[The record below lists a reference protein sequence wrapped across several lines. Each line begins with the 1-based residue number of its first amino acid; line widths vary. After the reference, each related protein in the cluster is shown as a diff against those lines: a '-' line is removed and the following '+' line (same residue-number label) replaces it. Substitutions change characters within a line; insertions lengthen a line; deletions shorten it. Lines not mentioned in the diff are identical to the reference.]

1 MNVLA
6 GEGSY
11 GIREPN
17 PATRF
22 HLWVYRARADV
33 QAIVHTHPPAA
44 SVLAAA
50 EQPLVV
56 AHMDATPLFDDMAF
70 LPDWPGLP
78 TADREGELIAGGL
91 GTKHAMLL
99 AHHGLLAAGR
109 SVAEAAFL
117 AVFIERMAR
126 LQVDAAP
133 LGGVKPIDA
142 GRGAARARLPAHR
155 PDHGRD
161 LRRLVAP
168 RGAPARPRRRRRMK
182 DRLGHALEIA
192 ARRDL
197 RHRPV
202 RDDDDHG
209 GRRRRPLSVQQA
221 ARGRLR
227 AHRDDARGAD
237 LLRPAA
243 GLEAARAHRHRHLR
257 HRSCRSASSAASTS
271 SPTSSARSRSPASSW
286 LLFRRAVRVAEYGD
300 TTSVLTL
307 PLAPVAYLMGT
318 MIVVT
323 AAIHLWLIFVPHKR
337 RRRQEHH
344 LRALPR

>member
-1 MNVLA
+1 MAISKLREAVPALRSDPRAALTRCAWILADEGHESGLAGQLTARGPDEGTFWTLPLGLAFDEADEASWLLIDDAMQVLA
-6 GEGSY
+6 GDGSY

-22 HLWVYRARADV
+22 HLWVYRARPDV
-33 QAIVHTHPPAA
+33 QAIVHTHPPAT

-142 GRGAARARLPAHR
+142 AEARRAR
-155 PDHGRD
+155 DF
-161 LRRLVAP
+161 LRTDRIMDATF
-168 RGAPARPRRRRRMK
+168 AAWSRR
-182 DRLGHALEIA
+182 A
-192 ARRDL
+192 ARR
-197 RHRPV
+197 
-202 RDDDDHG
+202 
-209 GRRRRPLSVQQA
+209 
-221 ARGRLR
+221 RGR
-227 AHRDDARGAD
+227 DGDAA
-237 LLRPAA
+237 
-243 GLEAARAHRHRHLR
+243 
-257 HRSCRSASSAASTS
+257 
-271 SPTSSARSRSPASSW
+271 
-286 LLFRRAVRVAEYGD
+286 
-300 TTSVLTL
+300 
-307 PLAPVAYLMGT
+307 
-318 MIVVT
+318 
-323 AAIHLWLIFVPHKR
+323 
-337 RRRQEHH
+337 
-344 LRALPR
+344 

>member
-1 MNVLA
+1 MAINTLREAAPALRSDPRAALTRCAWILADEGHESGLAGQLTARGPDEGTFWTLPLGLAFDEADEASWLLIDGAMNVLEGA
-6 GEGSY
+6 GSY

-142 GRGAARARLPAHR
+142 GEARRAR
-155 PDHGRD
+155 DF
-161 LRRLVAP
+161 LRTDRIMDATF
-168 RGAPARPRRRRRMK
+168 AAWSRR
-182 DRLGHALEIA
+182 A
-192 ARRDL
+192 ARR
-197 RHRPV
+197 RGHR
-202 RDDDDHG
+202 G
-209 GRRRRPLSVQQA
+209 GA
-221 ARGRLR
+221 A
-227 AHRDDARGAD
+227 
-237 LLRPAA
+237 
-243 GLEAARAHRHRHLR
+243 
-257 HRSCRSASSAASTS
+257 
-271 SPTSSARSRSPASSW
+271 
-286 LLFRRAVRVAEYGD
+286 
-300 TTSVLTL
+300 
-307 PLAPVAYLMGT
+307 
-318 MIVVT
+318 
-323 AAIHLWLIFVPHKR
+323 
-337 RRRQEHH
+337 
-344 LRALPR
+344 

>member
-1 MNVLA
+1 VAISTLREAVPALRSDPRAALTRCAWILADEGHESGLAGQLTARGPDEGTFWTLPLGLAFDEADEASWLLIDDAMTVLA
-6 GEGSY
+6 GDGSF

-22 HLWVYRARADV
+22 HLWIYRARADV

-70 LPDWPGLP
+70 LPEWPGLP

-142 GRGAARARLPAHR
+142 AEARRAHDFLRTDRIMNATFAAWS
-155 PDHGRD
+155 
-161 LRRLVAP
+161 RR
-168 RGAPARPRRRRRMK
+168 
-182 DRLGHALEIA
+182 A
-192 ARRDL
+192 ARR
-197 RHRPV
+197 
-202 RDDDDHG
+202 
-209 GRRRRPLSVQQA
+209 
-221 ARGRLR
+221 RGR
-227 AHRDDARGAD
+227 DAG
-237 LLRPAA
+237 
-243 GLEAARAHRHRHLR
+243 
-257 HRSCRSASSAASTS
+257 SA
-271 SPTSSARSRSPASSW
+271 
-286 LLFRRAVRVAEYGD
+286 
-300 TTSVLTL
+300 
-307 PLAPVAYLMGT
+307 
-318 MIVVT
+318 
-323 AAIHLWLIFVPHKR
+323 
-337 RRRQEHH
+337 
-344 LRALPR
+344 

>member
-1 MNVLA
+1 MAISTLREAAPALRSDPRAALTRCAWILADEGHESGLAGQLTARGPDEGTFWTLPLGLAFDEADEASWLLIDDAMTVLA
-6 GEGSY
+6 GDGSF

-22 HLWVYRARADV
+22 HLWIYRARADV

-70 LPDWPGLP
+70 LPEWPGLP

-142 GRGAARARLPAHR
+142 AEARRAHDFLRTDRIMNATFAAWS
-155 PDHGRD
+155 
-161 LRRLVAP
+161 RR
-168 RGAPARPRRRRRMK
+168 
-182 DRLGHALEIA
+182 A
-192 ARRDL
+192 ARR
-197 RHRPV
+197 
-202 RDDDDHG
+202 
-209 GRRRRPLSVQQA
+209 
-221 ARGRLR
+221 RGR
-227 AHRDDARGAD
+227 DAG
-237 LLRPAA
+237 
-243 GLEAARAHRHRHLR
+243 
-257 HRSCRSASSAASTS
+257 SA
-271 SPTSSARSRSPASSW
+271 
-286 LLFRRAVRVAEYGD
+286 
-300 TTSVLTL
+300 
-307 PLAPVAYLMGT
+307 
-318 MIVVT
+318 
-323 AAIHLWLIFVPHKR
+323 
-337 RRRQEHH
+337 
-344 LRALPR
+344 

>member
-1 MNVLA
+1 MPAASDPRRSLTRSAWILADEGHESGLAGQLTARGPEEGTFWTLPLGLAFDEADEASWLLIDDAMKVLV

-56 AHMDATPLFDDMAF
+56 AHMDATPLFDDIAF

-142 GRGAARARLPAHR
+142 GEARRARDFLRTDRIMDATFAAWSRRATRRRGHDGGAA
-155 PDHGRD
+155 
-161 LRRLVAP
+161 
-168 RGAPARPRRRRRMK
+168 
-182 DRLGHALEIA
+182 
-192 ARRDL
+192 
-197 RHRPV
+197 
-202 RDDDDHG
+202 
-209 GRRRRPLSVQQA
+209 
-221 ARGRLR
+221 
-227 AHRDDARGAD
+227 
-237 LLRPAA
+237 
-243 GLEAARAHRHRHLR
+243 
-257 HRSCRSASSAASTS
+257 
-271 SPTSSARSRSPASSW
+271 
-286 LLFRRAVRVAEYGD
+286 
-300 TTSVLTL
+300 
-307 PLAPVAYLMGT
+307 
-318 MIVVT
+318 
-323 AAIHLWLIFVPHKR
+323 
-337 RRRQEHH
+337 
-344 LRALPR
+344 

>member
-1 MNVLA
+1 MAITTLREATPALRSDPRAALTRCAWILADEGHESGLAGQLTARGPDEGTFWTLPLGLAFDEADEASWLLIDGAMNVLEGA
-6 GEGSY
+6 GSY

-142 GRGAARARLPAHR
+142 GEARRAR
-155 PDHGRD
+155 DF
-161 LRRLVAP
+161 LRTDRIMDATF
-168 RGAPARPRRRRRMK
+168 AAWSRR
-182 DRLGHALEIA
+182 A
-192 ARRDL
+192 ARR
-197 RHRPV
+197 RGHR
-202 RDDDDHG
+202 G
-209 GRRRRPLSVQQA
+209 GA
-221 ARGRLR
+221 A
-227 AHRDDARGAD
+227 
-237 LLRPAA
+237 
-243 GLEAARAHRHRHLR
+243 
-257 HRSCRSASSAASTS
+257 
-271 SPTSSARSRSPASSW
+271 
-286 LLFRRAVRVAEYGD
+286 
-300 TTSVLTL
+300 
-307 PLAPVAYLMGT
+307 
-318 MIVVT
+318 
-323 AAIHLWLIFVPHKR
+323 
-337 RRRQEHH
+337 
-344 LRALPR
+344 